1 MKNFIYLAT
10 IATTILTLFAPAAGK
25 AQGVFVQPFPSTG
38 YSSTTIYVPS
48 LPQDRVYPN
57 EINSTTTI
65 VDPFSA
71 NVYPNSN
78 SFPSSFNTPYYGS
91 NYPNRRYVPFQQPI
105 VIYPQQNFDPR
116 GFQAAC
122 TTSIIGSPIPS
133 PIALNRYTG
142 TPCR

>member
-1 MKNFIYLAT
+1 MKNLLSLAT
-10 IATTILTLFAPAAGK
+10 IATTIITLFTPLAGQ

-48 LPQDRVYPN
+48 VPDDRVYTN
-57 EINSTTTI
+57 GVTTTTSTELYS
-65 VDPFSA
+65 P
-71 NVYPNSN
+71 NVYPGSN
-78 SFPSSFNTPYYGS
+78 SFPSSITTPYYGS
-91 NYPNRRYVPFQQPI
+91 GYPSRYRQEIRPTVIFVQPNS
-105 VIYPQQNFDPR
+105 YPR
-116 GFQAAC
+116 GVQSAC